1 MKVQLYRRVPSWV
14 CSISFYKSAP
24 EQLRARSDPSGTDKV
39 AVAQKHFAIL
49 KGRGWEAGGQR
60 ASPCQGPASGQ
71 TPQLGVPERFT
82 HEQERVFDHAS
93 EDQIRWNSLEWNR
106 ELSVRQRHAMNLLQ
120 MTSSWPMLTAVTC
133 CKSSESKSLVLQELI
148 YSRSQVYRNVH
159 SSELA
164 LQKDFVAL
172 QKPLLQDSDTKPK
185 YLKFLMDWDYP
196 TSKFSLTPERW

>member
-60 ASPCQGPASGQ
+60 ASPCHCSPCHPPASGQ

-82 HEQERVFDHAS
+82 HEQERVFDRAS

-106 ELSVRQRHAMNLLQ
+106 ELSVRHAMNLLQ
-120 MTSSWPMLTAVTC
+120 MTS
-133 CKSSESKSLVLQELI
+133 
-148 YSRSQVYRNVH
+148 
-159 SSELA
+159 
-164 LQKDFVAL
+164 F
-172 QKPLLQDSDTKPK
+172 
-185 YLKFLMDWDYP
+185 
-196 TSKFSLTPERW
+196 